1 MTTQTK
7 SQPMQENE
15 IVLYQPNET
24 TRIEVRLENETVWL
38 TQQQM
43 ADLFE
48 RTPQNITMHISNA
61 YKEGE
66 LDKTSTCKESLQVQ
80 IEGTR
85 RVVRKV
91 KYYDL
96 DVIISVGYRV
106 KSKRGTAF
114 RIWARNVLKDY
125 LVKGYSINQRFERL
139 EQRVS
144 HTEEKID
151 FFVRTSL
158 PPVEGVFFDGQIY
171 DAYELVCKLVKSAQ
185 KRIILIDNYI
195 DESVLTLLDK
205 RSKGVKAEIY
215 TQHPD
220 AQLRLDI
227 KRHNSQ
233 YPAIPVHTL
242 AQSHDRFLLIDND
255 VYHVGASIKDLGKRW
270 FAIMKMQ
277 ETKADQIL
285 SHILPT
291 GGGKIDSKSD
301 YFTAK
306 TISLLRRFVSY
317 AAGLFFALL
326 LFASCQDGQFPKIGT
341 YENSEGEYYHFCTGN
356 NFHCKISE
364 IDHLLS
370 GTYELLGDSTILL
383 TFFDEDGKAT
393 GEEIAL
399 RFSQCASDS
408 FYIEPVGGSPMHK
421 KKYVRLE

>member
-43 ADLFE
+43 ADLFGTG
-48 RTPQNITMHISNA
+48 RQAITKHLQNIYDNA
-61 YKEGE
+61 E
-66 LDKTSTCKESLQVQ
+66 LDKKATCSILELVRQEGRRIVKRK
-80 IEGTR
+80 IEF
-85 RVVRKV
+85 
-91 KYYDL
+91 YNL
-96 DVIISVGYRV
+96 DTIISVGFRV
-106 KSKRGTAF
+106 NTKRGIEF
-114 RIWARNVLKDY
+114 RQWANKVLKEY
-125 LVKGYSINQRFERL
+125 LLKGYSINQRFERL

-215 TQHPD
+215 TQHSD

-233 YPAIPVHTL
+233 YHAIPVHTL

-277 ETKADQIL
+277 
-285 SHILPT
+285 
-291 GGGKIDSKSD
+291 
-301 YFTAK
+301 
-306 TISLLRRFVSY
+306 
-317 AAGLFFALL
+317 
-326 LFASCQDGQFPKIGT
+326 
-341 YENSEGEYYHFCTGN
+341 
-356 NFHCKISE
+356 
-364 IDHLLS
+364 DH
-370 GTYELLGDSTILL
+370 
-383 TFFDEDGKAT
+383 
-393 GEEIAL
+393 
-399 RFSQCASDS
+399 
-408 FYIEPVGGSPMHK
+408 
-421 KKYVRLE
+421 